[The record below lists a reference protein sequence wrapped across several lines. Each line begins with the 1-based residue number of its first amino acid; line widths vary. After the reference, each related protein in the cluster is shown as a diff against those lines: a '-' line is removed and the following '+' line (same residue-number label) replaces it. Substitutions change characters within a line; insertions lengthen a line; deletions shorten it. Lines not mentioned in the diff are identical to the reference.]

1 MGSDS
6 GSCSLSCVLIMAVM
20 KWISF
25 HCIVVLNS
33 WLVS

>member
-20 KWISF
+20 KWISVRF
-25 HCIVVLNS
+25 VVCL
-33 WLVS
+33 LVC